1 MKGIRLAS
9 IAAAAIVPALVFA
22 APAHADPDVDFA
34 NELHTYGI
42 YGQKDYNAWIGKITC
57 QRLYNGLDQDADKS
71 ATVRLQTT
79 YQRTPPPSRHG
90 SSSVQRCARTVPT
103 SCRSSKPPHNSKESE
118 MLIKVSVA
126 AAAVSVAAMVLP
138 AVASADASD
147 DYPIPN
153 RILKTT
159 CTVDQYMAAVRDVEP
174 IYYQRYMIDYNNR
187 PPDIEQGARDRI
199 YWFFSLDYAGRR
211 QYSEDT
217 ATNVYYEQ
225 MATHW
230 GNWAKL
236 FFNNKGVAAHG
247 TDVCASYPPSDPS
260 VWNWGDVS
268 ASPNSERSGHAVLEC
283 GGAAIRSAVSSAVG
297 VSACAERSDRRA
309 EATAARTGRRHRLR
323 HRDSRRPD
331 LRRVAA

>member
-1 MKGIRLAS
+1 
-9 IAAAAIVPALVFA
+9 
-22 APAHADPDVDFA
+22 
-34 NELHTYGI
+34 
-42 YGQKDYNAWIGKITC
+42 
-57 QRLYNGLDQDADKS
+57 
-71 ATVRLQTT
+71 
-79 YQRTPPPSRHG
+79 
-90 SSSVQRCARTVPT
+90 
-103 SCRSSKPPHNSKESE
+103 

-126 AAAVSVAAMVLP
+126 AAAVSSVAAIVLP

-174 IYYQRYMIDYNNR
+174 IYYERYMIDYNNR
-187 PPDIEQGARDRI
+187 PPDIQQGARDRI

-247 TDVCASYPPSDPS
+247 TDVCAGYPPNDPS
-260 VWNWGDVS
+260 VWNW
-268 ASPNSERSGHAVLEC
+268 
-283 GGAAIRSAVSSAVG
+283 
-297 VSACAERSDRRA
+297 
-309 EATAARTGRRHRLR
+309 
-323 HRDSRRPD
+323 
-331 LRRVAA
+331 